1 MLKVH
6 DVVMSKLREAMAG
19 AIKARGFVN
28 QRHDSTHGFSSSNP
42 PLNLNTQASVPR
54 GGRNQDDSLIQ

>member
-19 AIKARGFVN
+19 AIKARGFAN

-42 PLNLNTQASVPR
+42 PLNTQTSVPR
-54 GGRNQDDSLIQ
+54 GGRNQGDSLIP